1 MKNIYDIVLEVLSKS
16 EKYLSEDKQ
25 ILKAKVYTD
34 VMMMDKEL
42 LALLINDE
50 NIKKEFFSN
59 VAGTLVFDKQKFA
72 WLIES
77 KEFLPDS
84 YTRYSNKIGLTSNG
98 SFISQKNDVVLDFPY
113 KDCYLQ
119 GGQDKD
125 DQKRDEIFYH
135 EIIASDQISRML
147 EPKVFTNS
155 KRFTKEG
162 IEDDIEIMDED
173 NLIIKGNNLVAL
185 SSLLERYEGKV
196 DIIYIDP
203 PYNTRTDAN
212 TFVYNNNF
220 NHSSWLTFMKNRLE
234 LAKKLLSETG
244 IIFID
249 IDHYELF
256 YLGVLADEIFGYEN
270 RIGVLAVVH
279 NLKGRY
285 NGFFSVA
292 HENKLV
298 YAKDHQYAKINEFSY
313 DTASNFPHE
322 DEISKYKTIGLQRT
336 GSGSRREDRP
346 NLFYPIY
353 YNPEKEDLSLE
364 KVEGYIEILPIDSGG
379 VERRWRWGKEKV
391 EKEWKTEIEIRKTS
405 GEYKIYTKLRQ
416 KGDRPKTLW
425 NKPEYSGTTGT
436 NHLKGLLGEN
446 KFSFPKSVD
455 LVVDT
460 LDIASDSDSIIVDFF
475 GGSGTT
481 GEAVLRMNEL
491 DDGRRKFILVE
502 QMDYINTVTVPRLH
516 KVLEKSE
523 ETFVYCELLE
533 NSKELIDEVESATYT
548 TINDIKEKIY
558 KDERIVPF
566 ITKKELIKID
576 SEFQS
581 LNLEDKKRILCSLV
595 DKNKLYVSLSDI
607 DDENYNVK
615 EPDKRFTKS
624 FYEREV

>member
-1 MKNIYDIVLEVLSKS
+1 MKNIYDTVLEVLSKN
-16 EKYLSEDKQ
+16 EKYLSEENHL
-25 ILKAKVYTD
+25 LKAKVYTD

-50 NIKKEFFSN
+50 NIKQEFFSD

-162 IEDDIEIMDED
+162 IEDDIEITDED

-298 YAKDHQYAKINEFSY
+298 YAKDYQYAKINEFSY

-353 YNPEKEDLSLE
+353 YNPEKKDLSLE
-364 KVEGYIEILPIDSGG
+364 KIEGYIEILPIDSGG

-416 KGDRPKTLW
+416 KGERPKTLW

-516 KVLEKSE
+516 KVIEKSK

>member
-1 MKNIYDIVLEVLSKS
+1 MKNVFDLVEDLLLSDS
-16 EKYLSEDKQ
+16 RYVSEDNNA
-25 ILKAKVYTD
+25 LKAKVYTD
-34 VMMMDKEL
+34 VMNMDEEL
-42 LALLINDE
+42 ISLLLGNEKVRD
-50 NIKKEFFSN
+50 EFF
-59 VAGTLVFDKQKFA
+59 VEVKDTLVFDKQKFA

-98 SFISQKNDVVLDFPY
+98 RFISQKNDVVLDFPY

-119 GGQDKD
+119 GGQDKE

-135 EIIASDQISRML
+135 ETIASDEVTRML
-147 EPKVFTNS
+147 APKVFTNA
-155 KRFTKEG
+155 KRYTKDG
-162 IEDDIEIMDED
+162 IEEDIEFNNED
-173 NLIIKGNNLVAL
+173 NLIIKGNNLIAL
-185 SSLLERYEGKV
+185 SSLLKRYEGKV
-196 DIIYIDP
+196 DVIYIDP
-203 PYNTRTDAN
+203 PYNTRTEAN

-234 LAKKLLSETG
+234 ISKKLLSDTG

-270 RIGVLAVVH
+270 RIGTLAVVH

-298 YAKDHQYAKINEFSY
+298 YAKDYQQAKITEFSY
-313 DTASNFPHE
+313 DTAENFPYE

-336 GSGSRREDRP
+336 GSGSSREDRP

-353 YNPEKEDLSLE
+353 YNPENEEISL
-364 KVEGYIEILPIDSGG
+364 KKIEGYIEILPIDSDGI
-379 VERRWRWGKEKV
+379 ERRWRWGKEKV
-391 EKEWKTEIEIRKTS
+391 NKDWKTEILVRKVS
-405 GEYKIYTKLRQ
+405 GKYKIYTKLRQ
-416 KGDRPKTLW
+416 KGDRSKSLW

-455 LVVDT
+455 LVLDT

-481 GEAVLRMNEL
+481 GEAVSKMNEL
-491 DDGRRKFILVE
+491 DNGNRKFILVE
-502 QMDYINTVTVPRLH
+502 QMDYINTVTVPRIQ
-516 KVLEKSE
+516 KVIENS
-523 ETFVYCELLE
+523 TASFVYCELLE
-533 NSKELIDEVESATYT
+533 NSNELITEIQNATDETITSIKKSIYT
-548 TINDIKEKIY
+548 
-558 KDERIVPF
+558 DERIVPY
-566 ITKKELIKID
+566 ITTEELETVDTKF
-576 SEFQS
+576 EG
-581 LNLEDKKRILCSLV
+581 LNLEDKKKALCALV
-595 DKNKLYVSLSDI
+595 DKNKLYVNLSDI
-607 DDENYNVK
+607 NDETYDIN
-615 EPDKRFTKS
+615 ESDKKFTES
-624 FYEREV
+624 FYKREV